1 MNRKQFVMLCLAIV
15 VALGMTMCATTQLP
29 KDSTFAQK
37 AEAVC
42 SDLQASILGSQ
53 IGLAWAQQ
61 SNWAYDYGKAQQTL
75 VEASKTLTLAC
86 AAARTE
92 GDLVTVR
99 DAVLQAL
106 AKAQMEQAQVKTWK

>member
-1 MNRKQFVMLCLAIV
+1 MKRMAVLLIVSLAM
-15 VALGMTMCATTQLP
+15 ASCATTQLP

-37 AEAVC
+37 AQAVC
-42 SDLQASILGSQ
+42 SDLNASITLAQIGFSYAQAS
-53 IGLAWAQQ
+53 
-61 SNWAYDYGKAQQTL
+61 NYAYDYGKAQLTL

-86 AAARTE
+86 AAVRTE

-106 AKAQMEQAQVKTWK
+106 AKAQMEQTQVKTWKEK